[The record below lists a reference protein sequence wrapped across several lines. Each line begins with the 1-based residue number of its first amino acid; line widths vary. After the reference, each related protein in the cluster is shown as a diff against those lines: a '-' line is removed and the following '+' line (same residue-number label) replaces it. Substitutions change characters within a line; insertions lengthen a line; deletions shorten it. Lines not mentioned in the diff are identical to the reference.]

1 MNDEINLPENEMI
14 SAQTM
19 KYLLDRESARHER
32 TVKRLIIS
40 YTIILLL
47 IIGSIIYF
55 VLTSEIESTTI
66 DQDGQGVNIV
76 GDSYDDEPY
85 SNKRDS
91 MGRYSREERKEMA
104 SRLYEAMD
112 RTPDYH
118 SREAIRDVAK
128 RLDRE

>member
-40 YTIILLL
+40 YTVILLL

-55 VLTSEIESTTI
+55 VVTS
-66 DQDGQGVNIV
+66 D
-76 GDSYDDEPY
+76 
-85 SNKRDS
+85 
-91 MGRYSREERKEMA
+91 
-104 SRLYEAMD
+104 
-112 RTPDYH
+112 DYH